1 MKMEMMIEKT
11 AVSDRP
17 EPGPE
22 VPPENRVQ
30 VLTFSSMVAYQRCP
44 REFQLS
50 YVEQL
55 APLQYAPALTLGS
68 AFHAGI
74 QALHLG
80 RQLNE
85 AIAIAEAAIDRDV
98 DRALAV
104 ASDAEGARL
113 ADAPAR
119 DKAKVAAMLTGWF
132 GRRFAVWNGTATA
145 RDRDIEMIESEIV
158 LEAPLVNP
166 TSGRPSR
173 TFTLAGRLD
182 GIVRLRDVPEGA
194 NPSGIWVLE
203 AKTTSD
209 EINEAAE
216 SLALSIQPCLYEVL
230 AGGYF
235 GAHMGTVAGSVIDI
249 VKKPV
254 IRGRAGEPPEAYRA
268 RAVEAYVA
276 EPDRFFRR
284 IVLPADDRRRRDAM
298 TAAWGVARSIRDAG
312 KHGFVGKQGPAC
324 RGPYGPC
331 KFQRVCWHN
340 DRSGFIE
347 KQEVHEEL
355 GRVG

>member
-1 MKMEMMIEKT
+1 MEMTIEKT
-11 AVSDRP
+11 PMSDRP

-22 VPPENRVQ
+22 VPVEHRVQ
-30 VLTFSSMVAYQRCP
+30 VMTFSSMSAFQRCP
-44 REFQLS
+44 REYQLA
-50 YVEQL
+50 YVERL
-55 APLQYAPALTLGS
+55 APVQYASALSLGA

-74 QALHLG
+74 EALHLG
-80 RQLNE
+80 RQLDE

-119 DKAKVAAMLTGWF
+119 DKAKVSAMLTGWF
-132 GRRFAVWNGTATA
+132 GRHFAVWNGTAAA

-166 TSGRPSR
+166 TTGRPSR
-173 TFTLAGRLD
+173 TFTMAGRLD
-182 GIVRLRDVPEGA
+182 GIVRLRDVPEGVD
-194 NPSGIWVLE
+194 PTGIWVLE

-209 EINEAAE
+209 EINEAAG
-216 SLALSIQPCLYEVL
+216 AQAMSIQPSLYEVL
-230 AGGYF
+230 AAGYI
-235 GAHMGTVAGSVIDI
+235 GPQMGPVLGSVIDI
-249 VKKPV
+249 AKKPV
-254 IRGRAGEPPEAYRA
+254 IRGRAGEPPDAYRP
-268 RAVEAYVA
+268 RAVEAYAA

-284 IVLPADDRRRRDAM
+284 IILPADDRRRREAM
-298 TAAWGVARSIRDAG
+298 TAAWGVARSIRDSG

-331 KFQRVCWHN
+331 KFQQLCWHN

-347 KQEVHEEL
+347 KQDTHEEL